1 MDKAQAA
8 LSDLAPMEEDENQS
22 ERTDQTRIV
31 ATTSLE
37 KRQQRARL
45 VVECWGVAYELGKYV
60 DVGAGDWIVALC
72 QGDRFNTR
80 KEHRD
85 WLKSNPGPKGH
96 PCFEV
101 GEVIIANVSNDD
113 GGYSGIKYAVLVP
126 SLLFKDEK
134 RAFYHLPSQDHV
146 KGKKITRTPKK
157 LELVD
162 HSSKGPKKKSTK
174 TTKGSKKK

>member
-1 MDKAQAA
+1 
-8 LSDLAPMEEDENQS
+8 
-22 ERTDQTRIV
+22 
-31 ATTSLE
+31 
-37 KRQQRARL
+37 